1 MSQIES
7 LHLLSS
13 HLGDELLEA
22 VDFFLCG
29 LISLLNLLV
38 KHFELFFVE
47 SEYLLMQLSFFD
59 NGRIEIIRIYFVS
72 TGIYNRF

>member
-13 HLGDELLEA
+13 HLGDEFPEA
-22 VDFFLCG
+22 VDFFLSG

-38 KHFELFFVE
+38 KYFELFIVE

-59 NGRIEIIRIYFVS
+59 NGRIEIIRIYFLS

>member
-13 HLGDELLEA
+13 HLGDEFSEA
-22 VDFFLCG
+22 VDFFLSG

-38 KHFELFFVE
+38 KYFELFIVE

-59 NGRIEIIRIYFVS
+59 NGRIEIIRIYFLS